1 MKVALIHDYIKEYGG
16 AERVLE
22 VLHEIWPEA
31 PVFTT
36 VYLPQFLGPHKDRFK
51 DWDIRTSRFQ
61 NFPYIYKLISPLRL
75 LAPWYFDNLDL
86 REFDVIITSAT
97 GAYFP
102 NLIVRPAGSL
112 HICYCHTPPRYL
124 YGYPTARN
132 WQNSVL
138 GRFAAG
144 FFNHFLRQW
153 DFVAAQRPDYFVA
166 NSNEVKRRIEK
177 YYRREATVIYPPVD
191 NKITNDKL
199 QITNKTQISKSK
211 IKKEYYLT
219 GGRLARAKRIDL
231 AIEACNK
238 LKVPLKVFGRGFAD
252 YGEELR
258 RISGPTIE
266 FLGEVSEDELVAL
279 YQGAKA
285 LIYPSEQEDFGIMP
299 VEAMSTGVPVV
310 ALNQGGVKETV
321 VSGKTGVFFD
331 KPVVNSVVDAIKRV
345 NKLTINPDDCIE
357 QAKKFSKDRF
367 KKEMQDFISS
377 KLKIQMTNQ
386 TQNPKSK

>member
-1 MKVALIHDYIKEYGG
+1 MKIALVHDYIKEYGG

-22 VLHEIWPEA
+22 ALHEIWPEA
-31 PVFTT
+31 PVYTT

-51 DWDIRTSRFQ
+51 GWDIRTSRFQ

-86 REFDVIITSAT
+86 REFDVIVTSAT

-153 DFVAAQRPDYFVA
+153 DFIAAQRPDYFVA
-166 NSNEVKRRIEK
+166 NSHEVKRRIEK

-191 NKITNDKL
+191 
-199 QITNKTQISKSK
+199 
-211 IKKEYYLT
+211 IKKQETRNKKQETRKKYYLA

-238 LKVPLKVFGRGFAD
+238 LSLPLKVFGRGFAD

-285 LIYPSEQEDFGIMP
+285 FIYPAEQEDFGIMP
-299 VEAMSTGVPVV
+299 VEAMSAGVPVI
-310 ALNQGGVKETV
+310 ALNQGGVRETV
-321 VSGKTGVFFD
+321 IDGRTGVFFD
-331 KPVVNSVVDAIKRV
+331 GSTVDAVIDAIK
-345 NKLTINPDDCIE
+345 KLSKLEIKGEDCIRNAQRFGKE
-357 QAKKFSKDRF
+357 RF

-377 KLKIQMTNQ
+377 KLKI
-386 TQNPKSK
+386 